1 MSELPQ
7 KIVVEVISSADVKR
21 LEERDEDI
29 CKEIT
34 RVREELIGLRR
45 TVYELMEVLGNKRAK
60 R

>member
-34 RVREELIGLRR
+34 RVREELIGF
-45 TVYELMEVLGNKRAK
+45 VELFMS
-60 R
+60 